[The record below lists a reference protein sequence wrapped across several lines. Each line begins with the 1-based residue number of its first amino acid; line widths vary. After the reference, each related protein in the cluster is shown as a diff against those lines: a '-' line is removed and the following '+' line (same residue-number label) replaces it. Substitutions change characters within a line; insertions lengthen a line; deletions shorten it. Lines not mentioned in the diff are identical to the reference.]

1 MVFIRKAH
9 PFRSLLLLLSVVIL
23 LAACG
28 DEPSETSTGAVA
40 FAPTAAVKERAT
52 AALPVMRSFTS
63 LDLSFTVE
71 HPVDWK
77 MDQAKAEENG
87 VLIYRA
93 DGQAAFWV
101 QRQRFGGSAAQAN
114 AAGIAFLQRLN
125 SGPSFRELTYI
136 GEPAPYAVAGLTGL
150 RVDYTY
156 TAPGNVPKRGALI
169 AVTTDAGDTYL
180 LNLEAPATEY
190 AALQPIF
197 ERMLQIFRISGVA
210 AVGTAPAT
218 VAPPA
223 ERSEA
228 EWLIMLYSDADDN
241 VIERDSMIDLNEIER
256 IGSTDQVQIV
266 AQVDRYRGAFSGM
279 GNWTTAK
286 RFFIVKDDD
295 LGRIASPEL
304 ADLGEV
310 NMADGKTLTDFI
322 TWALVNYPARRHML
336 ILADHGSGWPGGFSD
351 YAPGGKGPDKVA
363 LAEDMDDNLWLME
376 IDQALADARAKTGL
390 DKFEVIGFDAC
401 LMGMLE
407 VYTAIAPH
415 ARYAV
420 ASEET
425 EPLLGWAY
433 TSFLERLTANPAM
446 SGAELTRAVVEGYI
460 AQDQRLLDSTAR
472 RQLLREYE
480 MDEALDAKRAVKEF
494 SVDITM
500 AAVDLGAI
508 PALNSA
514 LDGLADLLPD
524 LPRRQVT
531 AARTH
536 AQSFESTFDPDLPPS
551 YIDLGNFVQLI
562 SEKSDDRDVD
572 RAAAQVLA
580 ALKRAVVVERHG
592 PERPG
597 ATGIAFYFPNQTLY
611 EQEDNWDYTQIAA
624 RFAGD
629 SRWDDFLAVHYGGKS
644 SGRATRQHMSRT
656 VALSKPVQI
665 APLQLS
671 AETAAPGH
679 PIGIRTTV
687 SSANLGYIYTFV
699 GRVLP
704 SEGAILIE
712 DMDYLFA
719 DQIQEVG
726 GVTYPVWPEGE
737 VAVDFEWE
745 PRVYAL
751 NDGVNSVRALLMP
764 QAYGDVPT
772 YAVEGAYKFADGSP
786 ARFARLFFRDGEL
799 SAVFGSTGQGGV
811 GAPRQ
816 ITPQPGD
823 TFTVTEK
830 GHKLVD
836 GRPEAPFSR
845 EGGTLTFGNG
855 RLTVEELPA
864 PGGSYL
870 VGLIAEDL
878 DGERAE
884 QYEAVFVRNTGAVDT
899 AGFVPYESQALG
911 FALLRP
917 GNWTVEEDF
926 PGETVTFQSPAS
938 SAQVIIYRDRYPDAA
953 SAEEANLLG
962 ITDAMQ
968 ALQEDGEL
976 TDVRFT
982 AQSDRYL
989 LGAYPAEQ
997 RDITFALD
1005 GEAFRGTLAVA
1016 TPLPGTTYGVMAFAL
1031 ADEFDAAQASI
1042 GPLLA
1047 SFDIS
1052 LSGVSKQQAGPPAP
1066 TVAPVAFTD
1075 AYTDPTSGLEEDEGD
1090 WGHTGYTAGRFV
1102 VDLAPYGGPLYDYYA
1117 DEVLPDKF
1125 AIEARAGYTGAAD
1138 NGYGLI
1144 FRVTDEED
1152 FYTFRISGDGFYTV
1166 ERTQGEDLITLIDWT
1181 ASDLILT
1188 GEGAANLLT
1197 VAGDSDRYTLYINGR
1212 QADAFTD
1219 DAFRQGAFGVITD
1232 NFDEGA
1238 PASFFFDDYKM
1249 GQPTW

>member
-1 MVFIRKAH
+1 MTFVRKAR
-9 PFRSLLLLLSVVIL
+9 PLWSLMLLLSVVIL

-28 DEPSETSTGAVA
+28 DAPADTETEAVA
-40 FAPTAAVKERAT
+40 PAPTAA
-52 AALPVMRSFTS
+52 LPAMRSFTS
-63 LDLSFTVE
+63 PDLSFTVE
-71 HPVDWK
+71 QPVEWK
-77 MDQAKAEENG
+77 IDQAKAEKNG

-125 SGPSFRELTYI
+125 SGPSFRDLTYT

-169 AVTTDAGDTYL
+169 AVTTGAGDTYL
-180 LNLEAPATEY
+180 LNLEVPATEY

-197 ERMLQIFRISGVA
+197 ERMLQSFRISGVA
-210 AVGTAPAT
+210 ADGTAPAT
-218 VAPPA
+218 AAAPA
-223 ERSEA
+223 ERTEA

-286 RFFIVKDDD
+286 RFYITQDDD

-351 YAPGGKGPDKVA
+351 YAPGGQGPDKVA
-363 LAEDMDDNLWLME
+363 LADTMDDNLWLME
-376 IDQALADARAKTGL
+376 IDRALGDALKKTGL

-407 VYTAIAPH
+407 VYTALAPH
-415 ARYAV
+415 AHYAV

-433 TSFLERLTANPAM
+433 TSFLSRLVADPTM
-446 SGAELTRAVVEGYI
+446 SSAALASAVVDTYI
-460 AQDQRLLDSTAR
+460 AQDQRVLDSTAR

-480 MDEALDAKRAVKEF
+480 MDEGLDAKRTAKEF
-494 SVDITM
+494 SVDATM
-500 AAVDLGAI
+500 AAVDLSAI
-508 PALNSA
+508 PALNAA

-536 AQSFESTFDPDLPPS
+536 AQSFEGVFDSDVPPS
-551 YIDLGNFVQLI
+551 YIDLGHFAQLI
-562 SEKSDDRDVD
+562 AENSADRDAD

-580 ALKRAVVVERHG
+580 ALKRAVIAERHG
-592 PERPG
+592 TERPG
-597 ATGIAFYFPNQTLY
+597 ATGIAFYFPNKTLY
-611 EQEDNWDYTQIAA
+611 EQEDNWDYAQIAG
-624 RFAGD
+624 RFAD
-629 SRWDDFLAVHYGGKS
+629 SSRWDDFLAVHYGGKS
-644 SGRATRQHMSRT
+644 SASATRHRMSRT
-656 VALSKPVQI
+656 LAFGKPVQI
-665 APLQLS
+665 EPLQLS
-671 AETAAPGH
+671 AETAAPGR
-679 PIGIRTTV
+679 PISIRTTV
-687 SSANLGYIYTFV
+687 SSANLGYIYTFA

-704 SEGAILIE
+704 NEGALLVE

-719 DQIQEVG
+719 DQTQEVG
-726 GVTYPVWPEGE
+726 GVIYPAWPEGE

-751 NDGVNSVRALLMP
+751 SDGISSVRALLMP
-764 QAYGDVPT
+764 QTYGDVPT
-772 YAVEGAYKFADGSP
+772 YAVEGTYKFADGSP
-786 ARFARLFFRDGEL
+786 ARFARLFFRDGKL
-799 SAVFGSTGQGGV
+799 SAIFSSTGQGGP

-830 GHKLVD
+830 GYQLVD
-836 GRPEAPFSR
+836 SRPEAPFSR
-845 EGGTLTFGNG
+845 AGGTLTFGNG

-870 VGLIAEDL
+870 VGIIAEDL
-878 DGERAE
+878 DGGRAE
-884 QYEAVFVRNTGAVDT
+884 QYDAVFVRNIGAAET

-917 GNWTVEEDF
+917 AKWSVEEDI
-926 PGETVTFQSPAS
+926 PGETVTFQSRDS
-938 SAQVIIYRDRYPDAA
+938 SAQVTIYREHYPDAA
-953 SAEEANLLG
+953 SAAEANQLG
-962 ITDAMQ
+962 IADAMQ
-968 ALQEDGEL
+968 ALKEDGEL
-976 TDVRFT
+976 ADVRFT
-982 AQSDRYL
+982 AQNDHYL

-997 RDITFALD
+997 REVSFTLD
-1005 GEAFRGTLAVA
+1005 GQAHRGVIAVA
-1016 TPLPGTTYGVMAFAL
+1016 TPLPGTTYGVLAFAL
-1031 ADEFDAAQASI
+1031 ADDFAAAQASFD
-1042 GPLLA
+1042 PLLA
-1047 SFDIS
+1047 SFDIL
-1052 LSGVSKQQAGPPAP
+1052 LSGVSKQPAGSPAP
-1066 TVAPVAFTD
+1066 TVAPAAFTD
-1075 AYTDPTSGLEEDEGD
+1075 DYTDPTSGLEEDMGD
-1090 WGHTGYTAGRFV
+1090 WGRTGYAAGRFV
-1102 VDLAPYGGPLYDYYA
+1102 VELPPYGGPIYDYYV
-1117 DEVLPDKF
+1117 DEALPGKF
-1125 AIEARAGYTGAAD
+1125 ALSVRAGYSGAAD

-1144 FRVTDEED
+1144 FRVSDDED

-1197 VAGDSDRYTLYINGR
+1197 VAGDGARYTLYINGR
-1212 QADAFTD
+1212 QADTFTD
-1219 DAFRQGAFGVITD
+1219 DTFQQGAFGVIVD

-1238 PASFFFDDYKM
+1238 PASFFFDDYRM